1 MEAIDRDMSA
11 LSSGDILIAEFNYI
25 AQTATQANE
34 DRARITSL
42 YFVTVGTLIAAIF
55 GASVS
60 TTDTSIQFSV
70 RIAFL
75 IIFLG
80 LSLHSLLTI
89 LQLVRLRLAWI
100 DSAQAM
106 NSIKDYYVSHLQNSN
121 IEEAFRWKS
130 ASIPPKFKANSVSA
144 ILAIQVASLGGL
156 AFGSSIFFLGLVL
169 QNMWWMPSF
178 VLGGLFILMQ
188 LTLYKFLLK

>member
-1 MEAIDRDMSA
+1 MEAIDRDTPA

-60 TTDTSIQFSV
+60 TTEPSIQFSV

-106 NSIKDYYVSHLQNSN
+106 NSVKDYYVSHLKNPN
-121 IEEAFRWKS
+121 IEVAFRWKS
-130 ASIPPKFKANSVSA
+130 ATIPPKFKANSVSA

-156 AFGSSIFFLGLVL
+156 AFGSSVFFLGLAL
-169 QNMWWMPSF
+169 QNMWWAPSF

>member
-1 MEAIDRDMSA
+1 MEVTGRDTSA
-11 LSSGDILIAEFNYI
+11 LSSDDILTAEFNYI

-42 YFVTVGTLIAAIF
+42 YFVTVGTLIAAVF

-60 TTDTSIQFSV
+60 SLDPSIQYSV

-106 NSIKDYYVSHLQNSN
+106 NSVKAYYISRLENST
-121 IEEAFRWKS
+121 IDEAFRWKTTTLP
-130 ASIPPKFKANSVSA
+130 AKFKANSVSA

-156 AFGSSIFFLGLVL
+156 AFGSSVFFLGLVL
-169 QNMWWMPSF
+169 QNMWWTPSI
-178 VLGGLFILMQ
+178 VLGGLFIVVQLM
-188 LTLYKFLLK
+188 LYRFLLK